1 MSTVHRLNARN
12 RTGYQRILYF
22 REPPAG
28 ARRYTVSG
36 NILCEQYAEFFSGK
50 GVSSTGFPPLQGS
63 LFYTVRE
70 IHSIRLY
77 RRDREAVLIYGKQS
91 GIAEV

>member
-1 MSTVHRLNARN
+1 M
-12 RTGYQRILYF
+12 
-22 REPPAG
+22 
-28 ARRYTVSG
+28 SG

-77 RRDREAVLIYGKQS
+77 RRDREAARLRQAKWYRGSLRLSSLDMGIYPETEAFF
-91 GIAEV
+91 IR

>member
-12 RTGYQRILYF
+12 RTGYQCILYF
-22 REPPAG
+22 RESPAG
-28 ARRYTVSG
+28 ARRHTASD
-36 NILCEQYAEFFSGK
+36 NILCEQYAEVFSGK
-50 GVSSTGFPPLQGS
+50 GVGSTGFPPLQGS
-63 LFYTVRE
+63 LFHTVRAVL
-70 IHSIRLY
+70 SIRLY